1 VADLAANLS
10 IDVCQGKDGWLF
22 LTGPLVALYAET
34 APALPAEKLS
44 EWLRVIETRA
54 ARLQQLGI
62 QYVHMPAPE
71 KLTIYDDKLHAP
83 IVDWRLSPAS
93 RLGQML
99 HRSPY
104 AHVWLDLIHP
114 LRAARG
120 QQLLYAK
127 TDSHWNAEG
136 AFVAYKVLCERIGLA
151 PDHNLL
157 SRKHTDYHAVCDLGA
172 KLNPPVGE
180 WFKMYDF
187 TRNARRWYRNSI
199 ASYLETIT
207 EKPATFGGS
216 HVAFKNA
223 APSAA
228 KKNILIFGDSFSS
241 QRADSLTGMLAETAA
256 DVEFVWSLDLDW
268 RYIERARPD
277 VLVYEL
283 AERNMTYVP
292 KDDFSLRLL
301 FWKQG
306 LKAKWHQFQMRTQ
319 MAGPVPHL
327 TAEAESAAIIR

>member
-1 VADLAANLS
+1 VADLAANLN

-54 ARLQQLGI
+54 ARLEQLGI

-93 RLGQML
+93 RLRQVL
-99 HRSPY
+99 RRSPY
-104 AHVWLDLIHP
+104 ARVWLDLVP
-114 LRAARG
+114 SLRAARD
-120 QQLLYAK
+120 QRLLYAK

-151 PDHNLL
+151 PDHDLL

-172 KLNPPVGE
+172 RLNPPVGE
-180 WFKMYDF
+180 WFKIYDF

-199 ASYLETIT
+199 ASYLEAVTA
-207 EKPATFGGS
+207 KPATFGGS
-216 HVAFKNA
+216 HVAFKNGTA
-223 APSAA
+223 SAA
-228 KKNILIFGDSFSS
+228 KKKILIFGDSFCS
-241 QRADSLTGMLAETAA
+241 QGTESLTGMLAETVREA
-256 DVEFVWSLDLDW
+256 EFIWSYDLDW
-268 RYIERARPD
+268 RYIKRARPD
-277 VLVYEL
+277 VVIYEM
-283 AERNMTYVP
+283 AERGMAYVP

-301 FWKQG
+301 FWKRG
-306 LKAKWHQFQMRTQ
+306 LRVKWLQWKARLQTGASGRRT
-319 MAGPVPHL
+319 AP
-327 TAEAESAAIIR
+327 A